1 MRYLSILGALAMG
14 AMIFISSQAI
24 AWQDSMNMHGTD
36 STVTGRVVDPACYIA
51 MDLKGA
57 AHKQC
62 AQKCAKAGQAFG
74 ILDETNGIL
83 YQVLED
89 SPMPNPNALLM
100 DHTEQVVTVK
110 VMVFEKKWYE
120 SYCA

>member
-36 STVTGRVVDPACYIA
+36 STATGRVVDPACYIA

-57 AHKQC
+57 AHKQ
-62 AQKCAKAGQAFG
+62 
-74 ILDETNGIL
+74 
-83 YQVLED
+83 
-89 SPMPNPNALLM
+89 
-100 DHTEQVVTVK
+100 
-110 VMVFEKKWYE
+110 
-120 SYCA
+120 